1 MLKGQSNKI
10 FDLLGPQINSAS
22 NSNFKFEKRTPRVS
36 DSRKSTKLL
45 NLKLKKNAK
54 CTISLHPTVENLNC
68 KNPFKHHKISFSR
81 PIQSPNGGLCGLASL
96 YQALENT
103 VYTPSELTEF
113 SYPGMRAAITS
124 EIGSNS
130 TATAGLTDSAL
141 LDAYYSCK

>member
-1 MLKGQSNKI
+1 MHFETEKKSLTVIYCTVCTTCS
-10 FDLLGPQINSAS
+10 P
-22 NSNFKFEKRTPRVS
+22 NF
-36 DSRKSTKLL
+36 
-45 NLKLKKNAK
+45 AK

-68 KNPFKHHKISFSR
+68 KNPFKFKHHKISFSR

-130 TATAGLTDSAL
+130 TANAGLTDSAL
-141 LDAYYSCK
+141 LDAYYSCKWFNSFTSNSL